1 MVAAAVL
8 GSYYWS
14 PFHTTVPVLS
24 ANPKVGECIQ
34 EWTLAPHFGE
44 VFAVLTVPEIQ
55 NYAGAESL
63 KRFGE
68 NCRHE
73 WSDYVP
79 DLPAG
84 PTIDVAAGHPWKY
97 ASANGHRSVVCAA
110 ISEGERWSSIRD

>member
-1 MVAAAVL
+1 MH
-8 GSYYWS
+8 S
-14 PFHTTVPVLS
+14 
-24 ANPKVGECIQ
+24 KVDARA
-34 EWTLAPHFGE
+34 TFGE

-73 WSDYVP
+73 WSDYVS

-97 ASANGHRSVVCAA
+97 VSANGHRSVVCAA
-110 ISEGERWSSIRD
+110 ILEGERWSSIRD